1 MNEVLRIQKFLS
13 SIQLYMVADPFEV
26 RKRSILTL
34 KCMAESFVVQIA
46 NQKMSMK
53 SLKSIIRTRSF
64 RAPDPKNMNSD
75 SGPFPVS

>member
-46 NQKMSMK
+46 NADEQKVNLLVALIHM
-53 SLKSIIRTRSF
+53 LKI
-64 RAPDPKNMNSD
+64 
-75 SGPFPVS
+75 